1 MDETAPIRGSMNHLQ
16 LAFCE
21 ITDFCQDTLFINWG
35 RFALTALGMAIGT
48 ASLIW
53 VVTIG
58 MTGKQYVLRQI
69 ESIGVNWVFAEYQG
83 GAERPAGTPDP
94 LTIRDFDAVVQ
105 QVPSIV
111 AASPILEIRDQMSM
125 GSGHTRPIYIL
136 GVLPGYLRV
145 RNLLVLAG
153 RAFDDEDS
161 RARSKV
167 AVITEKLA
175 LQLFGSTDAAIGQ
188 NIKLVGLPFTVIGTF
203 RERVDTFGQ
212 SEVYDYTLLV
222 PYGAA
227 RLLTNSDR
235 VKQLYFSVADSS
247 MVIPTTDRIHSL
259 LQSRH
264 RPESTYWVNNLT
276 KLTSV
281 AEKSANA
288 LTLVLLLIA
297 AVTLLVSGLGIM
309 NIMLATVMD
318 RTREIGIR
326 KAVGA
331 TRSAI
336 GLQFIA
342 EAVLISLAGGTV
354 GTIAGL
360 SVPLSIK
367 LLTNYD
373 LPISGASILVG
384 LAVCSAVGISAG
396 TVPAVR
402 AAGMDPVESLRHE

>member
-1 MDETAPIRGSMNHLQ
+1 MHLLMQQ
-16 LAFCE
+16 L
-21 ITDFCQDTLFINWG
+21 I
-35 RFALTALGMAIGT
+35 
-48 ASLIW
+48 
-53 VVTIG
+53 
-58 MTGKQYVLRQI
+58 
-69 ESIGVNWVFAEYQG
+69 
-83 GAERPAGTPDP
+83 
-94 LTIRDFDAVVQ
+94 
-105 QVPSIV
+105 
-111 AASPILEIRDQMSM
+111 
-125 GSGHTRPIYIL
+125 
-136 GVLPGYLRV
+136 
-145 RNLLVLAG
+145 
-153 RAFDDEDS
+153 
-161 RARSKV
+161 
-167 AVITEKLA
+167 
-175 LQLFGSTDAAIGQ
+175 
-188 NIKLVGLPFTVIGTF
+188 
-203 RERVDTFGQ
+203 
-212 SEVYDYTLLV
+212 V

-227 RLLTNSDR
+227 RLLTNSDH

-354 GTIAGL
+354 GIIAGF